1 MKIKVALGRVN
12 YSQLY
17 GFYDKGKTL
26 EKRDILTP
34 YQLLTLA
41 GYIQSED
48 VEVKIF
54 DGEVELL
61 NQRDLSEK
69 IMSWNPNI
77 VGLTATTPDTNLAIE
92 VFNYIKIKNNT
103 IKTVIGGPQ
112 ASARPDDLRKHK
124 SIDYIVV
131 GDGEYPLTRI
141 IEHEIGH
148 KLEKADTNVRD
159 KYFSQ
164 INLNKGESNNPV
176 IIRGYPESLTGLP
189 MPAHN
194 LLDYSNYQ
202 FTDPTRGAVIAASIM
217 SSRGCPFNCAYCF
230 HDRNLRNRSIDLFI
244 DEIVYLA
251 KRKNV
256 KYFYIYDDTFTVN
269 KRRVLEILDRIISLE
284 LNECNFQCLTRAELL
299 DEELARKM
307 KRANFMR
314 VSMGV
319 ESGSEK
325 ILKAIS
331 KGTEKEDYI
340 KACKLLLKY
349 GVETRG
355 SFMLGLPFETK
366 ETVEETIEFSKELE
380 LYHANFNIMMP
391 YPGTKIYEMALQGR
405 GIYFVD
411 PKYAT
416 DWDRFRRWGTAVTR
430 TNDLSSKEIVASQ
443 KKAQV
448 EFYTQ
453 KKVYDHHED
462 SFLKGNRSRF
472 FYRPLNFAWKQKY
485 GKNIPFWNELGSDQM
500 VSGVNSTG

>member
-1 MKIKVALGRVN
+1 MRKIKVALGRVN

-17 GFYDKGKTL
+17 GFYDEGKAL
-26 EKRDILTP
+26 EERDILTP

-41 GYIQSED
+41 SYIQSED

-61 NQRDLSEK
+61 NQRDLAEK
-69 IMSWNPNI
+69 IMSWNPDI
-77 VGLTATTPDTNLAIE
+77 VGFTATTPDINLAIE
-92 VFNYIKIKNNT
+92 VLNYIKIRNNAV
-103 IKTVIGGPQ
+103 KTVMGGPH
-112 ASARPDDLRKHK
+112 ASAKPDDLRKHK
-124 SIDYIVV
+124 SVDYIVV

-141 IEHEIGH
+141 IKHEIGH
-148 KLEKADTNVRD
+148 TLEKTDTNVRD

-164 INLNKGESNNPV
+164 ISLNQGESNNPV
-176 IIRGYPESLTGLP
+176 IMRGHSVSLTGLH

-194 LLDYSNYQ
+194 LLDYSNYK

-217 SSRGCPFNCAYCF
+217 SSRGCPFNCEFCF
-230 HDRNLRNRSIDLFI
+230 HNRNLRNRPIDSFI

-269 KRRVLEILDRIISLE
+269 RRRVSEILDRIISLR

-299 DEELARKM
+299 DEELVRKM
-307 KRANFMR
+307 KGANFVR
-314 VSMGV
+314 VSMGI

-325 ILKAIS
+325 LLKEVS
-331 KGTEKEDYI
+331 KGTGKDDCI
-340 KACKLLLKY
+340 KACKLLSKY

-355 SFMLGLPFETK
+355 SFMVGFPFETK

-391 YPGTKIYEMALQGR
+391 YPGTKIYEMALKGR
-405 GIYFVD
+405 GIYFTD

-430 TNDLSSKEIVASQ
+430 TDDLSSEEIVASQ
-443 KKAQV
+443 QKAEV

-453 KKVYDHHED
+453 KKVYDRYEN

-485 GKNIPFWNELGSDQM
+485 GRNIPFWNDLGSDRL
-500 VSGVNSTG
+500 VTLT